1 MNASRKRLLY
11 DLSLIPAPREG
22 EATAANCDGTTKVCP
37 TDLIADANVLCRGS
51 VGVCDADEY
60 CDGINVTC
68 PGEDYTSVNG
78 DTCDD
83 GNELTE
89 NDECLDG
96 DCAGDLMAGVCGN
109 ALAIDALPYTT
120 TGTTAG
126 RPSGLDTYGVGCAAA
141 SQPEADIVYEL
152 TVEAG
157 VEYQILLTPTDGG
170 DLALDLLG
178 ACGEDE
184 ACIAS
189 ANAGGA
195 GEAEVIVGTAGA
207 SGTVYIVVEGSGA
220 YELAVSTVEQPDDD
234 ALPDADG
241 IEPSDDAELP
251 DDDTVEQPD
260 EVTDEEQPDEIGDEP
275 IDEDGPVLPEE
286 DAPFVTDDAPIVTDD
301 APVVT
306 DDAPKPDADTPKPD
320 TTADEDTE
328 QPDETTDE
336 AADEAA
342 DELLGDEDLITTPDD
357 YTKPKNS
364 GCGCSIVF

>member
-1 MNASRKRLLY
+1 VAES
-11 DLSLIPAPREG
+11 
-22 EATAANCDGTTKVCP
+22 CDGVNNDCP
-37 TDLIADANVLCRGS
+37 
-51 VGVCDADEY
+51 
-60 CDGINVTC
+60 
-68 PGEDYTSVNG
+68 PEDYSSVNG
-78 DTCDD
+78 LTCDD
-83 GNELTE
+83 DSPFTE
-89 NDECLDG
+89 DDTCWDG
-96 DCAGDLMAGVCGN
+96 DCTGTLLSGLCATPIT
-109 ALAIDALPYTT
+109 IDALPYTADGDLT
-120 TGTTAG
+120 G
-126 RPSGLDTYGVGCAAA
+126 RPSGLTTYGATCAAD
-141 SQPEADIVYEL
+141 SQPLGEMVYTFTAES
-152 TVEAG
+152 G
-157 VEYQILLTPTDGG
+157 VTYQIQAVPAEGVQVSLNLLS
-170 DLALDLLG
+170 
-178 ACGEDE
+178 ACGESEPCRAVAFGAVDE
-184 ACIAS
+184 PAFTTYA
-189 ANAGGA
+189 AT
-195 GEAEVIVGTAGA
+195 E

-220 YELAVSTVEQPDDD
+220 YELSVGVEEQPDTD

-286 DAPFVTDDAPIVTDD
+286 DAPIVTDDAPIVTDD